1 MEITSTGLTDGYFE
15 DRFGKHGLQ
24 KNPFGKVDYSIP
36 FSIAEAPEKTASFSF
51 WLEDKDA
58 IPVCGFSWIH
68 WVGANLVRSEVEENE
83 SVSKPAFIQGANSN
97 VSPLAG
103 AHSIEE
109 SSYYTSMSPPD
120 KDHLYELHVFALD
133 IMLDLGTGF
142 FLNELYRKMQGHV
155 LDTASL
161 SGYYRV

>member
-1 MEITSTGLTDGYFE
+1 MKITSTGLTGGYFE
-15 DRFGKHGLQ
+15 DRFGKYGHQ
-24 KNPFGKVDYSIP
+24 KNAFGKVDYSIP
-36 FSIAEAPEKTASFSF
+36 FSIEGAPETAVSFAF

-68 WVGANLVRSEVEENE
+68 WVGANLKKIEVEENE

-97 VSPLAG
+97 ISPLAG

-133 IMLDLGTGF
+133 TMLDLDAGF
-142 FLNELYRKMQGHV
+142 FLNELSHKMQGHV
-155 LDTASL
+155 LETATL
-161 SGYYRV
+161 FGYYRA

>member
-1 MEITSTGLTDGYFE
+1 
-15 DRFGKHGLQ
+15 
-24 KNPFGKVDYSIP
+24 V
-36 FSIAEAPEKTASFSF
+36 PEKTASFAF

-68 WVGANLVRSEVEENE
+68 WVGANLDQREVKQNE
-83 SVSKPAFIQGANSN
+83 SVSNPPFLQGANSN

-109 SSYYTSMSPPD
+109 SSYYSSMSPPD

-133 IMLDLGTGF
+133 TMLDLESGF

-155 LDTASL
+155 LETTTL
-161 SGYYRV
+161 SGCYRA